1 MKIRTGFV
9 FGFILSCAL
18 LSAGTVLSQ
27 DEIAGLPLA
36 QDMAHEAETQ
46 WIWGDVVSV
55 DKAARSIKVKYLDYD
70 TDTEKEMAITA
81 DDNTKYENVNS
92 FDEIK
97 PQDTLSIDYKI
108 GTDASNIAV
117 NISVERPESVETSS
131 EDIFME
137 EDNAV
142 TDSD

>member
-1 MKIRTGFV
+1 
-9 FGFILSCAL
+9 
-18 LSAGTVLSQ
+18 
-27 DEIAGLPLA
+27 
-36 QDMAHEAETQ
+36 
-46 WIWGDVVSV
+46 V